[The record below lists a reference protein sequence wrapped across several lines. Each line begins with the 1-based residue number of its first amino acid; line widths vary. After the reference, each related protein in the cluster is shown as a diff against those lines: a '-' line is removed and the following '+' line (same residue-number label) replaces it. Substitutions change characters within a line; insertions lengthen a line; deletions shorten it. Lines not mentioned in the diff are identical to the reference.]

1 MKKDKLF
8 FVPFMVKDWV
18 CDVQPLSLLERGAYI
33 TIISNMY
40 LKEDGI
46 LHEKSLHNLL
56 GLKGNNY
63 NRVMTSLEPYLI
75 KTDKGYTQK
84 KVQEVLRDI
93 NHKRKVNSHNGKLG
107 MQKRW
112 STKHNKNLT
121 DKQVTN
127 NVGNNDI
134 ITEALPTDKHTRNNK
149 QYTYIDKYSS
159 LSEEEI
165 KEKKRLKFNSDM
177 INNNI

>member
-8 FVPFMVKDWV
+8 YVPFMVKDWIV
-18 CDVQPLSLLERGAYI
+18 DTQQLTLLERGAYI

-46 LHEKSLHNLL
+46 IEENSLPNLL

-63 NRVMTSLEPYLI
+63 NRVMTSLKPYLV

-112 STKHNKNLT
+112 STKHNKTLT
-121 DKQVTN
+121 NKQTN
-127 NVGNNDI
+127 NNDPYNHA
-134 ITEALPTDKHTRNNK
+134 ITNSLQTDKHTVNNK

-159 LSEEEI
+159 MSDEERKR
-165 KEKKRLKFNSDM
+165 KENIRQNA
-177 INNNI
+177 INLGNGV

>member
-18 CDVQPLSLLERGAYI
+18 IDTQELTLLERGAYI

-40 LKEDGI
+40 LKENGI

-63 NRVMTSLEPYLI
+63 NRVMTSLEPYLV

-93 NHKRKVNSHNGKLG
+93 NHKRKVNSHNGRIGGLSSARSKQLKNNSSK
-107 MQKRW
+107 QTT
-112 STKHNKNLT
+112 STERLPNAEPNNKQNSSYT
-121 DKQVTN
+121 V
-127 NVGNNDI
+127 
-134 ITEALPTDKHTRNNK
+134 NNK

-159 LSEEEI
+159 LSEEEL
-165 KEKKRLKFNSDM
+165 KEKKRLKENSEM
-177 INNNI
+177 LGNGV

>member
-18 CDVQPLSLLERGAYI
+18 IDTQELTLLERGAYI

-40 LKEDGI
+40 LKENGI

-63 NRVMTSLEPYLI
+63 NRVMTSLEPYLV

-112 STKHNKNLT
+112 STKHNKTLT
-121 DKQVTN
+121 NKQTN
-127 NVGNNDI
+127 NNDPYNHA
-134 ITEALPTDKHTRNNK
+134 ITNSLQTDKHTVNNK

-159 LSEEEI
+159 LSEEEL
-165 KEKKRLKFNSDM
+165 KEKKRLKENSEM
-177 INNNI
+177 LGNGV

>member
-18 CDVQPLSLLERGAYI
+18 IDTQELTLLERGAYI

-46 LHEKSLHNLL
+46 LHEKNLHNLL

-63 NRVMTSLEPYLI
+63 NRVMTSLEPYLV

-84 KVQEVLRDI
+84 KVQEVL
-93 NHKRKVNSHNGKLG
+93 K
-107 MQKRW
+107 
-112 STKHNKNLT
+112 
-121 DKQVTN
+121 KQM
-127 NVGNNDI
+127 
-134 ITEALPTDKHTRNNK
+134 
-149 QYTYIDKYSS
+149 
-159 LSEEEI
+159 
-165 KEKKRLKFNSDM
+165 RL
-177 INNNI
+177 